1 MLRFGLAF
9 FTLVSTLLPQ
19 DIATD
24 TAVALARTAL
34 AKHLQADV
42 SAATVSSV
50 REVDWPNSSLG
61 CPVAGEM
68 YAQVITPGHLVRL
81 RLSEKEYDVHVGG
94 GRAVLCETPAGSPP
108 AARPTPGAN
117 QAASE
122 AELGL
127 KMAQQARDT
136 LASRLGL
143 AADRVTI
150 VSSRA
155 TTWPNAALG
164 CTDQAGRFP
173 PNPTRGFLIQLE
185 AQSRRYEFHSD
196 LARAIEC
203 AAKP

>member
-1 MLRFGLAF
+1 MLRSGLAIVV
-9 FTLVSTLLPQ
+9 LVSALLPQ

-34 AKHLQADV
+34 AKQLQIDV
-42 SAATVSSV
+42 SAATVASV

-81 RLSEKEYDVHVGG
+81 RLNEKEYDVHVGG
-94 GRAVLCETPAGSPP
+94 GRALLCETPAGSPTIASP
-108 AARPTPGAN
+108 KPGAN
-117 QAASE
+117 QTATEAA
-122 AELGL
+122 LGL

-136 LASRLGL
+136 LATRLRL
-143 AADRVTI
+143 ATDRVAI
-150 VSSRA
+150 VSYRA
-155 TTWPNAALG
+155 TTWPSAALG
-164 CTDQAGRFP
+164 CTDQAAKFP
-173 PNPTRGFLIQLE
+173 PNPTRGFLILLE

-196 LARAIEC
+196 LTRAIEC